1 MPDLPRPIDYVSIFL
16 DELVAKLGTRVDTH
30 EGSRWDALAGG
41 IAQMAM
47 RVNKVQVDG
56 FDAHTRENA
65 KGTDLDDYC
74 RSGPLRRLP
83 SVASRGE
90 ATFARAT
97 FAYGATDIE
106 AGHQIRVPF
115 EGRSVVFEVRETT
128 QVLPTALSV
137 SVPIIAI
144 TPGADTNVGSV
155 TSGIANI
162 DTLDDTTLL
171 PTAVSVSGG
180 ANEELDDELRERQ
193 RFYEQSRQRGTRAA
207 IALGAL
213 MVNGVKH
220 VVVASR
226 DDQHLGAE
234 GVVYVADRDW
244 VTTDTMIDE
253 VTTSLEG
260 YRGLRALSVRGMTNQ
275 DVTITGELEM
285 MQALSAYNT
294 ATIRSAALQRILDYF
309 DKRKAPFEYSL
320 TSIAG
325 RMERAHD
332 EVMRATISDPT
343 VSAVNPLS
351 PTTIAISG
359 FPATLTRYRTSAAL
373 VSLTIKGPV

>member
-1 MPDLPRPIDYVSIFL
+1 
-16 DELVAKLGTRVDTH
+16 
-30 EGSRWDALAGG
+30 
-41 IAQMAM
+41 
-47 RVNKVQVDG
+47 
-56 FDAHTRENA
+56 
-65 KGTDLDDYC
+65 
-74 RSGPLRRLP
+74 
-83 SVASRGE
+83 
-90 ATFARAT
+90 
-97 FAYGATDIE
+97 
-106 AGHQIRVPF
+106 
-115 EGRSVVFEVRETT
+115 
-128 QVLPTALSV
+128 
-137 SVPIIAI
+137 
-144 TPGADTNVGSV
+144 
-155 TSGIANI
+155 
-162 DTLDDTTLL
+162 
-171 PTAVSVSGG
+171 
-180 ANEELDDELRERQ
+180 
-193 RFYEQSRQRGTRAA
+193 
-207 IALGAL
+207 
-213 MVNGVKH
+213 
-220 VVVASR
+220 
-226 DDQHLGAE
+226 
-234 GVVYVADRDW
+234 VVYVADRDW